1 MYNKLIDR
9 EKMLNTII
17 SKLHN
22 IDDFKG
28 VLTTLI
34 RSLKEITLCSS
45 VSIRLEENGD
55 YPYYVYDG
63 FPETF
68 IIKENSLCSK
78 DKKGKRIRIKD
89 SDEYH
94 LECMCGNIIRGRYDP
109 SLNFFTV
116 GGSFWSNHTS
126 AMLASMTENELQS
139 KTRNYCNSCGYESVA
154 LIPIKKEDKNIGLIQ
169 LNDKRQGMFTVDLM
183 KFLEIIGKI
192 IGIIISNRMSLEKLE
207 SSEKARRDSDN
218 TNLQKG
224 MDLSNMS
231 HEIRTPMDVII
242 GMTQLLLQ
250 TDLLE
255 EQKNMVEM
263 LKNSSNTLWNIIN
276 DILDLSTRLQQRTVE
291 LTEARDQAQAANQ
304 AKSSFLANMSHELRT
319 PLNAIMGYSQLMR
332 RNTSLPSDHREY
344 LDIIN
349 RSGEHLLNL
358 INEVLELAKM
368 EAKRID
374 LESVTFDL
382 HALLREIEN
391 MFRDRTDSKGLR
403 FKVLGINELPS
414 YLVGDITK
422 LRKVIINLLGNA
434 VKFTDRGYIEL
445 RVIIKN
451 EQQDRMRL
459 LIEVQD
465 TGIGIADEEMDK
477 LYTYFEQTESGR
489 LNKSGTG
496 LGLAISQNYVN
507 LMGGEITATSCI
519 GKGSLFSFEIDIKQG
534 NAGELTSKPH
544 SRLVVGLKQEQRIPR
559 VLVVENKKENRDLL
573 TKLLQT
579 VGFDVRDVGNGM
591 EAVEI
596 FKQWKPD
603 FIWMDIRMSVMDG
616 LEATR
621 IIKATETGR
630 KTKVVALT
638 AHALN
643 EEKEMIL
650 AAGCDDFVRKPYR
663 EDDIFEV
670 MEKELGLKYV
680 YLEDQKK
687 EELAV
692 TVSKLTFEQL
702 KILPDEIL
710 VELYKATLSLDTY
723 RVAVLIDQIV
733 RIDASIGLTMK
744 IFCETLDYS
753 RLLFFLEEIKSR
765 KEENHEQS

>member
-1 MYNKLIDR
+1 MFYGCK
-9 EKMLNTII
+9 
-17 SKLHN
+17 
-22 IDDFKG
+22 
-28 VLTTLI
+28 
-34 RSLKEITLCSS
+34 
-45 VSIRLEENGD
+45 
-55 YPYYVYDG
+55 
-63 FPETF
+63 
-68 IIKENSLCSK
+68 
-78 DKKGKRIRIKD
+78 
-89 SDEYH
+89 
-94 LECMCGNIIRGRYDP
+94 
-109 SLNFFTV
+109 
-116 GGSFWSNHTS
+116 TS
-126 AMLASMTENELQS
+126 
-139 KTRNYCNSCGYESVA
+139 G
-154 LIPIKKEDKNIGLIQ
+154 
-169 LNDKRQGMFTVDLM
+169 
-183 KFLEIIGKI
+183 
-192 IGIIISNRMSLEKLE
+192 
-207 SSEKARRDSDN
+207 
-218 TNLQKG
+218 
-224 MDLSNMS
+224 
-231 HEIRTPMDVII
+231 
-242 GMTQLLLQ
+242 
-250 TDLLE
+250 
-255 EQKNMVEM
+255 
-263 LKNSSNTLWNIIN
+263 
-276 DILDLSTRLQQRTVE
+276 
-291 LTEARDQAQAANQ
+291 
-304 AKSSFLANMSHELRT
+304 
-319 PLNAIMGYSQLMR
+319 
-332 RNTSLPSDHREY
+332 
-344 LDIIN
+344 
-349 RSGEHLLNL
+349 
-358 INEVLELAKM
+358 
-368 EAKRID
+368 
-374 LESVTFDL
+374 VTFDL

-489 LNKSGTG
+489 LNKSGVG